1 MANPEHLARLAE
13 GVESWNAWRRENLS
27 VEPDLS
33 AADLR
38 GKNLFEAYLGRSD
51 LHDADLRQANLTSAN
66 LGKAILTG
74 ANLSSAGLSKAVLTT
89 ADLSHAKV
97 VESSL
102 QDAQINSTVLVGADL
117 SRCDMRRARIT
128 RSNLTG
134 AVLCEANLSETN
146 LELTRFDGADLTG
159 AKLIGAR
166 LNRASLKG
174 AKLAGADLTRAIL
187 VETDLQQA
195 DLSGCLVYG
204 VSAWGITLAGASQTG
219 LIITRPDEPAVTV
232 DDLEVAQFIYLLLN
246 REKLRNVLSTITSK
260 AVLVLG
266 RFSPERKAV
275 LDAIAD
281 ELRKCNLL
289 PIIFDFER
297 ATSRDFTETIK
308 ILAGLSLF
316 VIVDITNPK
325 SAPLELQAT
334 VPDYQIPFVPI
345 IQEGEEP
352 FAMFRDL
359 VGKFDWMLGPVIAY
373 PSFQVLVQNFKA
385 GILDRAFKKHLE
397 LQKRKNLQIE
407 VLSIEELVKSKAP

>member
-38 GKNLFEAYLGRSD
+38 GRNLFEAYLGRSD

-66 LGKAILTG
+66 LGKANLKG

-102 QDAQINSTVLVGADL
+102 LDAQINSTVLTGADL

-128 RSNLTG
+128 RSNFTG
-134 AVLCEANLSETN
+134 AVLAEANLSETN
-146 LELTRFDGADLTG
+146 LELSRFDGADLTG

-174 AKLAGADLTRAIL
+174 AKLTGADLTRAIL

-204 VSAWGITLAGASQTG
+204 VSAWGITLSGASQTG
-219 LIITRPDEPAVTV
+219 LVITRADEPAVTV

-260 AVLVLG
+260 AVLILG

-281 ELRKCNLL
+281 ELRRCNLL

-345 IQEGEEP
+345 IQDGEEP

-373 PSFQVLVQNFKA
+373 PSFQVLIQNFKA
-385 GILDRAFKKHLE
+385 GILDRALKKHWE
-397 LQKRKNLQIE
+397 LQKRKNQQIE
-407 VLSIEELVKSKAP
+407 VLSIEELVKSQAP

>member
-1 MANPEHLARLAE
+1 MA
-13 GVESWNAWRRENLS
+13 
-27 VEPDLS
+27 
-33 AADLR
+33 
-38 GKNLFEAYLGRSD
+38 
-51 LHDADLRQANLTSAN
+51 
-66 LGKAILTG
+66 
-74 ANLSSAGLSKAVLTT
+74 
-89 ADLSHAKV
+89 
-97 VESSL
+97 ESSL
-102 QDAQINSTVLVGADL
+102 LDANMNSTILVGADI

-134 AVLCEANLSETN
+134 AVLYEANLSETN
-146 LELTRFDGADLTG
+146 LELSRFDGADLTG

-174 AKLAGADLTRAIL
+174 AKLTGADLTRAIL

-204 VSAWGITLAGASQTG
+204 VSAWGIALSGASQTG
-219 LIITRPDEPAVTV
+219 LVITRPDEPAVTV

-260 AVLVLG
+260 AVLILG

-359 VGKFDWMLGPVIAY
+359 AGKFDWMLGPVIAY
-373 PSFQVLVQNFKA
+373 SSFQVLIQNFKA
-385 GILDRAFKKHLE
+385 GILDRALKKHLE
-397 LQKRKNLQIE
+397 LKKRKNQQIE
-407 VLSIEELVKSKAP
+407 VLSIEELVKSQAP

>member
-13 GVESWNAWRRENLS
+13 GVESWNAWRGENHS

-38 GKNLFEAYLGRSD
+38 GRNLFEAYLGRSD
-51 LHDADLRQANLTSAN
+51 LCDADLRQANLTSAN
-66 LGKAILTG
+66 LGKANLKG

-89 ADLSHAKV
+89 ADLSHAKI

-102 QDAQINSTVLVGADL
+102 LDAQINSTVLVGADL

-134 AVLCEANLSETN
+134 AVLAEANLSEAN

-174 AKLAGADLTRAIL
+174 AKLTGADLTRAIL

-195 DLSGCLVYG
+195 DLTGCQVYG

-219 LIITRPDEPAVTV
+219 LVITRPDEPAVTV

-266 RFSPERKAV
+266 RFSPARKAV

-359 VGKFDWMLGPVIAY
+359 VGKFDWMIGPVIAY
-373 PSFQVLVQNFKA
+373 PSFRVLIQNFKT
-385 GILDRAFKKHLE
+385 GILDRALKKHLE
-397 LQKRKNLQIE
+397 LQKRKNQQIE
-407 VLSIEELVKSKAP
+407 VLSIEEFVKSQAP

>member
-1 MANPEHLARLAE
+1 MANPGHLARLAE

-27 VEPDLS
+27 IEPDLS

-38 GKNLFEAYLGRSD
+38 GRNFFEAYLGRAD
-51 LHDADLRQANLTSAN
+51 LRDADLRQANLTSAN
-66 LGKAILTG
+66 LGKADLRG

-89 ADLSHAKV
+89 SDLSHAIV

-102 QDAQINSTVLVGADL
+102 LDAQINSTVLVGADL

-134 AVLCEANLSETN
+134 AVLSEANLSETN

-174 AKLAGADLTRAIL
+174 AKLTGADLTRAIL

-219 LIITRPDEPAVTV
+219 LVITRPDEPAVTV

-260 AVLVLG
+260 AVLILG

-275 LDAIAD
+275 LDAIAQ
-281 ELRKCNLL
+281 ELRKSNLL

-345 IQEGEEP
+345 IQEGEQP

-359 VGKFDWMLGPVIAY
+359 IGKFDWMLGPVIAY
-373 PSFQVLVQNFKA
+373 PSFQVLIQNFKA

-397 LQKRKNLQIE
+397 LQKKKNQQIE
-407 VLSIEELVKSKAP
+407 VQSIEMLVKSQAP

>member
-38 GKNLFEAYLGRSD
+38 GRNLAQVYLR
-51 LHDADLRQANLTSAN
+51 LADLRQANFE
-66 LGKAILTG
+66 G
-74 ANLSSAGLSKAVLTT
+74 ANLTEANLIQAKLSGANLKSVGLSRAELTT
-89 ADLSHAKV
+89 ADCSHATLS
-97 VESSL
+97 ESSFL
-102 QDAQINSTVLVGADL
+102 DANINGAILVGADL

-134 AVLCEANLSETN
+134 AVLCEANLSEAN
-146 LELTRFDGADLTG
+146 LELTRLDGADLTS
-159 AKLIGAR
+159 AKLIGTR

-174 AKLAGADLTRAIL
+174 AKLTGADLTRAIL

-260 AVLVLG
+260 AVLILG

-281 ELRKCNLL
+281 ELRRCNLL

-359 VGKFDWMLGPVIAY
+359 VGKFDWMLSPVIAY
-373 PSFQVLVQNFKA
+373 PSFQVLIQNFKA
-385 GILDRAFKKHLE
+385 GILDRALKKHWE
-397 LQKRKNLQIE
+397 LQKRKNQQIE
-407 VLSIEELVKSKAP
+407 VLSIEELVKSQAP

>member
-13 GVESWNAWRRENLS
+13 GVESWNAWRRENLT

-38 GKNLFEAYLGRSD
+38 GRNLFEAYLGRSD
-51 LHDADLRQANLTSAN
+51 LRDADLRQANLTSAN
-66 LGKAILTG
+66 LGKANLKG

-89 ADLSHAKV
+89 ADLNHAKLI
-97 VESSL
+97 ESSL
-102 QDAQINSTVLVGADL
+102 LDAQINSTVLVGADL

-128 RSNLTG
+128 RSNLAG
-134 AVLCEANLSETN
+134 AVLSEANLSEAN
-146 LELTRFDGADLTG
+146 LELTRLDGADLST

-204 VSAWGITLAGASQTG
+204 VSAWGITLAGASQAG
-219 LIITRPDEPAVTV
+219 LVITRPDEPAVTV

-260 AVLVLG
+260 AVLILG

-297 ATSRDFTETIK
+297 ATSRDFTETVK

-359 VGKFDWMLGPVIAY
+359 LGKFDWMLGPVIAY
-373 PSFQVLVQNFKA
+373 PSFQVLIQNFKA
-385 GILDRAFKKHLE
+385 GILDRALKKHLE
-397 LQKRKNLQIE
+397 LQKRKNQQID
-407 VLSIEELVKSKAP
+407 VLSIEELVKSQAP

>member
-38 GKNLFEAYLGRSD
+38 GRNLFEAYLGRSD

-66 LGKAILTG
+66 LGKANLKG

-174 AKLAGADLTRAIL
+174 AKLTGADLTRAIL

-219 LIITRPDEPAVTV
+219 LVITRPDEPAVTV

-260 AVLVLG
+260 AVLILG

-281 ELRKCNLL
+281 ELRRFNLL

-308 ILAGLSLF
+308 ILVGLSLF

-359 VGKFDWMLGPVIAY
+359 AGKFDWMLGPVIAY
-373 PSFQVLVQNFKA
+373 PSFQVLIQNFNA
-385 GILDRAFKKHLE
+385 GILDRALKKHWE
-397 LQKRKNLQIE
+397 LQKRKNQQIE
-407 VLSIEELVKSKAP
+407 VLSIEELVKSQAP

>member
-1 MANPEHLARLAE
+1 
-13 GVESWNAWRRENLS
+13 
-27 VEPDLS
+27 
-33 AADLR
+33 
-38 GKNLFEAYLGRSD
+38 
-51 LHDADLRQANLTSAN
+51 
-66 LGKAILTG
+66 
-74 ANLSSAGLSKAVLTT
+74 
-89 ADLSHAKV
+89 
-97 VESSL
+97 
-102 QDAQINSTVLVGADL
+102 
-117 SRCDMRRARIT
+117 
-128 RSNLTG
+128 
-134 AVLCEANLSETN
+134 
-146 LELTRFDGADLTG
+146 
-159 AKLIGAR
+159 LIGAR

-174 AKLAGADLTRAIL
+174 AKLTGADLTRAIL

-219 LIITRPDEPAVTV
+219 LGITRPDEPAVTV

-260 AVLVLG
+260 AVLILG

-359 VGKFDWMLGPVIAY
+359 TGKFDWMLGPVIAY
-373 PSFQVLVQNFKA
+373 PSFQVLIQNFKA
-385 GILDRAFKKHLE
+385 GILDRALKKHLE
-397 LQKRKNLQIE
+397 LQKRKNRQIE
-407 VLSIEELVKSKAP
+407 VLSIEELVKSQAP

>member
-27 VEPDLS
+27 IEPDLS

-38 GKNLFEAYLGRSD
+38 GRNFFEAYLGRSD

-66 LGKAILTG
+66 LGKANLTG

-102 QDAQINSTVLVGADL
+102 LDAQINSTVLTGADL

-128 RSNLTG
+128 RSNFTG
-134 AVLCEANLSETN
+134 AVLAEANLSETN
-146 LELTRFDGADLTG
+146 LELSRFDGADLTG

-174 AKLAGADLTRAIL
+174 AKLTGADLTRAIL

-204 VSAWGITLAGASQTG
+204 VSAWGITLSGASQTG
-219 LIITRPDEPAVTV
+219 LVITRADEPAVTV

-260 AVLVLG
+260 AVLILG

-281 ELRKCNLL
+281 ELRRCNLL

-345 IQEGEEP
+345 IQDGEEP

-373 PSFQVLVQNFKA
+373 PSFQVLIQNFKA
-385 GILDRAFKKHLE
+385 GILDRALKKHWE
-397 LQKRKNLQIE
+397 LQKRKNQQIE
-407 VLSIEELVKSKAP
+407 VLSIEELVKSQAP

>member
-38 GKNLFEAYLGRSD
+38 GRNLFEAYLGRSD

-66 LGKAILTG
+66 LGKANLKG

-174 AKLAGADLTRAIL
+174 AKLTGADLTRAIL

-219 LIITRPDEPAVTV
+219 LVITRPDEPAVTV

-260 AVLVLG
+260 AVLILG

-281 ELRKCNLL
+281 ELRRFNLL

-359 VGKFDWMLGPVIAY
+359 AGKFDWMLGPVIAY
-373 PSFQVLVQNFKA
+373 PSFQVLIQNFNA
-385 GILDRAFKKHLE
+385 GILDRALKKHWE
-397 LQKRKNLQIE
+397 LQKRKNQQIE
-407 VLSIEELVKSKAP
+407 VLSIEELVKSQAP